1 MARES
6 WDEYFMGIAKAVATR
21 STCLKRKVGAIIVS
35 EKRIISTGYNGSAP
49 HLPHCVDVGC
59 LLNEDGKC
67 IRTIHA
73 EANAIANAETPFDK
87 ASSTIYCTD
96 CPCLSCL
103 KLIMAK
109 GINRIVYE
117 NSFEDKER
125 DIFIEDMVNNALAS
139 TNMFL
144 FWKYEKGAAVR
155 EIL

>member
-6 WDEYFMGIAKAVATR
+6 WDEYFMGIAKAVAAR
-21 STCLKRKVGAIIVS
+21 STCLKRKVGAVIVS

-49 HLPHCVDVGC
+49 HLPHCLDAGC
-59 LLNEDGKC
+59 LLNENGKC

-109 GINRIVYE
+109 GITRLVYE
-117 NSFEDKER
+117 NSFEDNDREM
-125 DIFIEDMVNNALAS
+125 FIEDIK
-139 TNMFL
+139 NMSL
-144 FWKYEKGAAVR
+144 TPAKLSMLKYEEGKIIGQR
-155 EIL
+155 L